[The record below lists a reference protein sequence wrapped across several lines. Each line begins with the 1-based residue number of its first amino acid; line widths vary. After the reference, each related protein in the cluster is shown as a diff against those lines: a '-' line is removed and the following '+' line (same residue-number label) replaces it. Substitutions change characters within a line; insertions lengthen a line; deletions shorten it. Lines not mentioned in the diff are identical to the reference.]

1 VPRTQVLQNLNLRRP
16 QVEPSALPSI
26 GSKLERTRRSLRN
39 RTRTSLRPTLH
50 STNHDQ
56 LGLRPRRLPIRL
68 SQTRGYTKRA
78 GISTRNHRAHHL
90 VRLHLLGQ
98 IINSDYVH
106 GAFSSL
112 SGRRKQTLT
121 GKSAFPR
128 QGQPSPD
135 SSPTILAKAP
145 RSKIAQPYTTSA
157 RSAIWLLRCRSP

>member
-1 VPRTQVLQNLNLRRP
+1 LLLSPCLLLPPPPTTLFPYTTLFRSRLIMKQPPRRRNSVHRERARRVPRTQVLQNLNLRRP

-50 STNHDQ
+50 RTDQDQ
-56 LGLRPRRLPIRL
+56 LGFRPRRLPIRL

-78 GISTRNHRAHHL
+78 GISTRNHRVHHL

-112 SGRRKQTLT
+112 SGRRK
-121 GKSAFPR
+121 
-128 QGQPSPD
+128 
-135 SSPTILAKAP
+135 
-145 RSKIAQPYTTSA
+145 
-157 RSAIWLLRCRSP
+157 